1 MAAAWVIARAET
13 SRGSGAGPGH
23 ENIENTISI
32 RECYYLLFYWQWM
45 SDVTD
50 ETYSIYLD
58 ISATDIDIYLINAKL
73 ISYYFQYYGI
83 VYLCVQLQRFIT
95 LLFVEDRN
103 CHPLFFYFIPLS
115 CHSASCG

>member
-1 MAAAWVIARAET
+1 
-13 SRGSGAGPGH
+13 
-23 ENIENTISI
+23 
-32 RECYYLLFYWQWM
+32 M

-103 CHPLFFYFIPLS
+103 CHPLFLYFIPLS
-115 CHSASCG
+115 CTPPHVARASESIANLCHCPLSDWMAREETQGEKKFCQRFQ